1 VLVGPSQTGKS
12 TICGQIL
19 NKMGEV
25 KKVEINRCIQV
36 AMKYKNSSKQSAAP
50 EKGAELGQ

>member
-36 AMKYKNSSKQSAAP
+36 AMKYKNSGKQSAAP